1 MTDLQI
7 LSVQMSCPYHHRI
20 LGLYFFRLH
29 IISMWRC
36 GEIHVLFRLFSLALQ
51 YSQSVQLDTF
61 SIWPLQQPQQQNC
74 EYCRLLLSGWAAI
87 DYRLSTKTQIWYWV
101 LPLLVSGQL
110 CPPVQTLCKL
120 QSVTRTGMSQVPGP
134 GAELLMGTLLAAL
147 LWLGTLDNGHVSS
160 VLNLARIM
168 QSKIFPPTL
177 LLLPCIL
184 TLLLNHPPV

>member
-1 MTDLQI
+1 MIKDAELC
-7 LSVQMSCPYHHRI
+7 SN
-20 LGLYFFRLH
+20 GK
-29 IISMWRC
+29 
-36 GEIHVLFRLFSLALQ
+36 FSNT
-51 YSQSVQLDTF
+51 QLPA
-61 SIWPLQQPQQQNC
+61 S
-74 EYCRLLLSGWAAI
+74 
-87 DYRLSTKTQIWYWV
+87 V

-120 QSVTRTGMSQVPGP
+120 QSVTRTGILSHVTGP

-147 LWLGTLDNGHVSS
+147 LRMGTLDNGHVSS

-168 QSKIFPPTL
+168 QSKIFTPTL

>member
-1 MTDLQI
+1 
-7 LSVQMSCPYHHRI
+7 
-20 LGLYFFRLH
+20 
-29 IISMWRC
+29 MWRC

-61 SIWPLQQPQQQNC
+61 SICYDLCSSHNNKIVNIADC
-74 EYCRLLLSGWAAI
+74 YCLGSYI

-120 QSVTRTGMSQVPGP
+120 QSVTRTGMSHVTGP

-147 LWLGTLDNGHVSS
+147 LGLGTLDNGHVSS

-168 QSKIFPPTL
+168 QSKIFTPTPP
-177 LLLPCIL
+177 LLPCVL
-184 TLLLNHPPV
+184 TLLLNYPPI